1 MTTFKTGDRVVYT
14 GRFTEEL
21 HGEVGTV
28 RAVIDENNISI
39 DWDTGVAKEVDVQV
53 VMPENITLLDETPSP
68 MDIVDKYHEDKKD
81 PVAKPAHYNIGTIEC
96 IDYLKDNMPKEAF
109 IGYLEGNVKK
119 YLHRWRYKV
128 KPTEDLKKAQ
138 WYLDR
143 LIKEVEND

>member
-1 MTTFKTGDRVVYT
+1 MSNFKTGDRVKYT
-14 GRFTEEL
+14 GWFTEDL
-21 HGEVGTV
+21 RDEVGTV
-28 RAVIDENNISI
+28 QVVINEDNVTVDWDTDRAKEVGVHTVMSENISI
-39 DWDTGVAKEVDVQV
+39 LST
-53 VMPENITLLDETPSP
+53 SP

-96 IDYLKDNMPKEAF
+96 IEYLKDNMPKEAF

-143 LIKEVEND
+143 LIKEVDIA

>member
-1 MTTFKTGDRVVYT
+1 MPMINFDY
-14 GRFTEEL
+14 L
-21 HGEVGTV
+21 D
-28 RAVIDENNISI
+28 A
-39 DWDTGVAKEVDVQV
+39 VAKNE
-53 VMPENITLLDETPSP
+53 ENMSSTEYYTT

-96 IDYLKDNMPKEAF
+96 IEYLKDNMPKEAF

-143 LIKEVEND
+143 LIKEVENE